1 VPAGPDD
8 QRRMQRRRAS
18 VTRIDPFGE
27 AALLVSFAD
36 TASVGAA
43 RRAQALASALRAQRA
58 VDAWL
63 RAPVTGVASVLVA
76 FDPLAVAVEDVRA
89 VVESLAATIAE
100 PPDPERPVRVIE
112 IPVRYGA
119 DDGPDLA
126 GVAAESGLAPD
137 EVIAR
142 HAAAT
147 YEVLTL
153 GFAPGFAYLA
163 EVDVAIRVPRLA
175 TPRPRVPAG
184 SVAIAGSMTGVYPA
198 AMPGGWRLIGRTE
211 LVLFDPLRADPAT
224 LHPGD
229 QVRFVPVR

>member
-1 VPAGPDD
+1 
-8 QRRMQRRRAS
+8 M
-18 VTRIDPFGE
+18 RIEPFGE

-36 TASVGAA
+36 AASVGAA
-43 RRAQALASALRAQRA
+43 RRAQALARALRAHRTA
-58 VDAWL
+58 DAWL

-76 FDPLAVAVEDVRA
+76 FDPLDVGVEHVRA
-89 VVESLAATIAE
+89 VVQSLAAATAE
-100 PPDPERPVRVIE
+100 PPEPGRDVRLIE

-119 DDGPDLA
+119 DDGPDLG
-126 GVAAESGLAPD
+126 GVAAESGLPPD
-137 EVIAR
+137 EVVAR

-163 EVDVAIRVPRLA
+163 EVDAAIRVPRLA

-184 SVAIAGSMTGVYPA
+184 SVAIAGSMTGIYPA

-224 LHPGD
+224 LQPGA
-229 QVRFVPVR
+229 QVRFVPAR